1 MTGSIGA
8 WFDSLRESLE
18 NCIWLFRIGYC
29 GIKYLWEIGYIPKL
43 LRRTWDNWSIPLIIT
58 AILFVVVLGVHIGIS
73 IKDYW
78 DWKH

>member
-18 NCIWLFRIGYC
+18 ICFWFFRIGCY
-29 GIKYLWEIGYIPKL
+29 GIQYLWEIGYIPKF

-58 AILFVVVLGVHIGIS
+58 AILLVVVLGVHIVIS